1 MKRSPLKRTAM
12 VRRRKPARV
21 KPGEWTEDAGKKA
34 LALRSKCCER
44 CGAGGPL
51 DWHHRKN
58 RSQGGTWAPS
68 NGLLL
73 CRFPCHALVTD
84 TRPEHYDAG
93 WCVKAWQ
100 TPAEF
105 PFEHWQWGKVRISD
119 DSSTY
124 LMEGA
129 A

>member
-1 MKRSPLKRTAM
+1 VRRGGPLKRTALL
-12 VRRRKPARV
+12 RRSRPARV
-21 KPGEWTEDAGKKA
+21 KPGEWTEAAGKKA
-34 LALRSKCCER
+34 VGLRSTCCEK
-44 CGAGGPL
+44 CGGGGLL

-84 TRPEHYDAG
+84 TRPEYYDAG
-93 WCVKAWQ
+93 WCVEGWQ
-100 TPAEF
+100 DPAEV
-105 PFEHWQWGKVRISD
+105 PFEHWQWGRVRISD
-119 DSSTY
+119 NSTTY
-124 LMEGA
+124 LREA